1 MTTTNNTAISEGGAL
16 APLPMAKAPNSSIA
30 ISQPVEYDSAAARV
44 FRYLDANHYVSHWEG
59 PVRGAWD
66 APVTFRQLAGLLPE
80 GFTFARTEDEPQG
93 VRRTVVATRG
103 EGDGSDAAVLL
114 NSYGGGSHL
123 FVEVAAMDPDDAAAI
138 GEAILAKVP
147 EPAPEDQNVQWLRTW
162 YFGGGD
168 IDSTSKR
175 IVTED
180 WNEIRSNYPGA
191 VQPDL
196 DTLMQYRPS
205 DTDDRSG
212 RIILLHGAP
221 GTGKTSVVR
230 ALCNAW
236 FEWCQPELL
245 VDAEVVFS
253 EAKYLMQVL
262 GRSAR
267 RGGEDRGDLWRLL
280 IAEDADLYVGDAS
293 STKENPALDRLLN
306 VGDGLLAQGQRV
318 LVLLS
323 TNNKVSSLPPAL
335 TRPGRCLSV
344 HEFLPFEPK
353 EARAWLGDG
362 AKGVTRSMTL
372 AELYEKRGNATR
384 IGAPTETTRSGI
396 YL

>member
-1 MTTTNNTAISEGGAL
+1 MTTTNDTTINEGEAL
-16 APLPMAKAPNSSIA
+16 APLPMAKAPNATIA

-44 FRYLDANHYVSHWEG
+44 FRFVDANQYVSHWEG
-59 PVRGAWD
+59 PVRGAWV
-66 APVTFRQLAGLLPE
+66 ASVTFRELAALLPE
-80 GFTFARTEDEPQG
+80 GFKVARTEDEPQG
-93 VRRTVVATRG
+93 IRRVVVATRG
-103 EGDGSDAAVLL
+103 GDDGSEAAVLL

-123 FVEVAAMDPDDAAAI
+123 FVEVAAMDPDDAASI
-138 GEAILAKVP
+138 GEAIHAKVP
-147 EPAPEDQNVQWLRTW
+147 APAPEDQRVQWLRTW
-162 YFGGGD
+162 YYGGND
-168 IDSTSKR
+168 VDHTNKR

-180 WNEIRSNYPGA
+180 WSEIRANYPGA

-196 DTLMQYRPS
+196 DALMQYRPN
-205 DTDDRSG
+205 DADDRSG

-245 VDAEVVFS
+245 VDAEVAFG
-253 EAKYLMQVL
+253 EAKFLMEIL
-262 GRSAR
+262 GRTAR
-267 RGGEDRGDLWRLL
+267 RSGEDRPDLWRLL